1 MHGVALMVFCSV
13 DIALPALVW
22 DEERREANVLLEG
35 S

>member
-1 MHGVALMVFCSV
+1 MHGVELMVFCCV

-22 DEERREANVLLEG
+22 GQEWREVIVLLEG